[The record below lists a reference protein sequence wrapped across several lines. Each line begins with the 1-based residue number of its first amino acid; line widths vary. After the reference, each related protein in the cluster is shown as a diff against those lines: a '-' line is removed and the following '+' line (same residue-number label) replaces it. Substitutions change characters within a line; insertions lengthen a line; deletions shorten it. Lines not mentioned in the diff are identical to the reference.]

1 MRKNEL
7 RELESNF
14 SPLGSLDL
22 QATCLIGDAVWL
34 SERKLFEI
42 IDDTR
47 ENFGQEN
54 FENIDPVASILDYIL
69 QHSRNFIEELTGY
82 DFRNDLSTN
91 TTEIYTYGNYMCSSY
106 DYSSEA
112 REELKIKIQNHL
124 ADLRQDRLC
133 SYFLTELEI
142 GLD

>member
-1 MRKNEL
+1 
-7 RELESNF
+7 
-14 SPLGSLDL
+14 
-22 QATCLIGDAVWL
+22 
-34 SERKLFEI
+34 
-42 IDDTR
+42 
-47 ENFGQEN
+47 
-54 FENIDPVASILDYIL
+54 
-69 QHSRNFIEELTGY
+69 
-82 DFRNDLSTN
+82 
-91 TTEIYTYGNYMCSSY
+91 MCSSY